1 MDLLKIKKPTD
12 CIKKYSIHSF
22 EKLQNKTTK
31 NMQYQLGIHLPS
43 EYNDNLLINLGINSN
58 FIIKGPFDSLI
69 YADRISGLIGSNHC
83 HSCHKSS
90 SDDECSSH
98 SRDKRMAV
106 FEEMDCVQ
114 VNHDESSIDSDS
126 DSSSDSEEECH
137 EECDQENCKEE
148 CDQENCKE
156 ECVLKSSSDCCEL
169 KNEKEEM
176 RKSKKVSHR
185 PTKVDK
191 YLKEASSKRK
201 QIKDIVDSVDLKSD
215 DTAVERTVSKKKQKL
230 DSLDANFEKNINE
243 LKKKISVMSHSSE
256 KNQ

>member
-1 MDLLKIKKPTD
+1 
-12 CIKKYSIHSF
+12 
-22 EKLQNKTTK
+22 
-31 NMQYQLGIHLPS
+31 MQYQLGIHLPS

-148 CDQENCKE
+148 C
-156 ECVLKSSSDCCEL
+156 VLKSSSDCCEL

-230 DSLDANFEKNINE
+230 DSLDANFEKNMNE